1 MGKNILI
8 TGSSSFLGNSLI
20 SNDKENIYFVF
31 GNRGSKNFNIQP
43 INNVNEIK
51 KLEIKDLYH
60 FANFQNENKDFVLS
74 EEKDFISSAVE
85 NGITNILYS
94 NTFWTD
100 VDIYKDRPY
109 VIHKKNIENFLTK
122 LVNVKKIK
130 LCVMMLGDIYGK
142 NDFREKL
149 IPFLVQNE
157 NKKLIKLKNN
167 KDAEVNLVNV
177 RDILDFVYTVNFN
190 IEYEKVDLVGDTR
203 TLFSII
209 ETFKSVRDKEFQTE
223 YSNLKLDTL
232 NYESTCDRNIKLKI
246 SIEDGFK
253 DL

>member
-1 MGKNILI
+1 
-8 TGSSSFLGNSLI
+8 
-20 SNDKENIYFVF
+20 
-31 GNRGSKNFNIQP
+31 
-43 INNVNEIK
+43 
-51 KLEIKDLYH
+51 
-60 FANFQNENKDFVLS
+60 
-74 EEKDFISSAVE
+74 
-85 NGITNILYS
+85 
-94 NTFWTD
+94 
-100 VDIYKDRPY
+100 
-109 VIHKKNIENFLTK
+109 
-122 LVNVKKIK
+122 
-130 LCVMMLGDIYGK
+130 MMLGDIYGK

-209 ETFKSVRDKEFQTE
+209 ETFKSVRDKEFRTE

-232 NYESTCDRNIKLKI
+232 K
-246 SIEDGFK
+246 
-253 DL
+253 

>member
-1 MGKNILI
+1 
-8 TGSSSFLGNSLI
+8 
-20 SNDKENIYFVF
+20 
-31 GNRGSKNFNIQP
+31 
-43 INNVNEIK
+43 
-51 KLEIKDLYH
+51 
-60 FANFQNENKDFVLS
+60 
-74 EEKDFISSAVE
+74 
-85 NGITNILYS
+85 
-94 NTFWTD
+94 
-100 VDIYKDRPY
+100 
-109 VIHKKNIENFLTK
+109 
-122 LVNVKKIK
+122 
-130 LCVMMLGDIYGK
+130 MMLGDIYGK

-167 KDAEVNLVNV
+167 TDAEVNLVNV